1 MFLIQLLLPLRDDAG
16 TSFTRAD
23 FERVRQE
30 LTDRFGGV
38 TSFLQ
43 SPAQGLW
50 KEEAGAKA
58 QKDELVLF
66 EVMADDL
73 NRAWWSGYR
82 TELEARFRQRVIVM
96 RASVVDLL

>member
-23 FERVRQE
+23 FDRVRQE

-50 KEEAGAKA
+50 KGDADQEP
-58 QKDELVLF
+58 QRDEVLLF
-66 EVMADDL
+66 EVMADEL
-73 NRAWWSGYR
+73 NRAWWGGYR
-82 TELEARFRQRVIVM
+82 SELEARFRQRMIVM